1 MSNYQI
7 KKINDIYIYNL
18 SKRQKIQYL
27 IKYQFS
33 FSNMIF
39 NSESKNRSA
48 A

>member
-7 KKINDIYIYNL
+7 KKKMIYVYNL